1 MKLETTRA
9 IHDSVDAMQPIIYI
23 KHFDF
28 YDVDQNIAAIDPQ
41 ANIYEYIPAVGEVD
55 FKTKRRKE
63 TRVELDVFLDQIY
76 ESISNSNDE
85 DQTNFIVLKGIHSQ
99 LSDQRIISWLT
110 RISEQH
116 LNSDKFNATI
126 FIVSPILVI
135 PPELESYMT
144 VFDQPM
150 PDFEEIYN
158 ILEKFIA
165 DVGDDGLV
173 ISESVKNELAIA
185 LKGLNSCQ
193 IKQVLNLAYLNDGE
207 INASDCKLI
216 LKEKQRL
223 IKKSGLLELIST
235 DESINEIGGLETLKS
250 WLVVKAKI
258 YKNLERASAFGVDIP
273 KGVLIVG
280 MPGCGK
286 SLAAKATASLF
297 DLSLV
302 RLDIGRLMGKY
313 VGESEGNMRLALEL
327 AESISPCVLWI
338 DEIEKAFSGVGSGR
352 SGGSEVTTRLFGQ
365 FLTWMQEK
373 TSPVFILATANDV
386 TNLPPEFMRR
396 GRFDDIFFVDLPN
409 EEERKKILEV
419 HLKKRL
425 MRRVGSGANFCDI
438 NEDDLRQIAS
448 LATGFNGADLET
460 AVKNTFEKAFVQNQ
474 QFISIRDLE
483 FALGDISPIA
493 VTFRDKIEATR
504 AKLKGM
510 NIMSAS

>member
-1 MKLETTRA
+1 MNVETIRA
-9 IHDSVDAMQPIIYI
+9 IHDCVDAMQPIIYI

-28 YDVDQNIAAIDPQ
+28 YDVDKNIAQIDPQ

-55 FKTKRRKE
+55 FVTKKRKE
-63 TRVELDVFLDQIY
+63 TRVELYDFLDQIY
-76 ESISNSNDE
+76 ESIDNQGF

-99 LSDQRIISWLT
+99 LADQRILSWLT
-110 RISEQH
+110 RIAEKH
-116 LNSDKFNATI
+116 LNSDNFNATI
-126 FIVSPILVI
+126 FIVSPILTI
-135 PPELESYMT
+135 PPEIESYTT

-158 ILEKFIA
+158 LIDQFIA
-165 DVGDDGLV
+165 DIGDDGLI
-173 ISESVKNELAIA
+173 ISESDKNELAIA
-185 LKGLNSCQ
+185 LRGLNSCQ
-193 IKQVLNLAYLNDGE
+193 IKQVLNMAYLNDGV
-207 INASDCKLI
+207 ISAQDCKLI
-216 LKEKQRL
+216 LSEKQRL

-235 DESINEIGGLETLKS
+235 EESIKEIGGLETLKS
-250 WLVVKAKI
+250 WLTIKSKI

-313 VGESEGNMRLALEL
+313 VGESESNMRLALEL

-338 DEIEKAFSGVGSGR
+338 DEIEKAFSGLSSGGGS
-352 SGGSEVTTRLFGQ
+352 GSEVTTRLFGQ

-373 TSPVFILATANDV
+373 KSPVFILATANDV
-386 TNLPPEFMRR
+386 SNLPPEFMRR

-419 HLKKRL
+419 HLQKRL
-425 MRRVGSGANFCDI
+425 NRRVGSRGNFSEI
-438 NEDDLRQIAS
+438 SEQDLFYIAS
-448 LATGFNGADLET
+448 ITQGFNGADLET
-460 AVKNTFEKAFVQNQ
+460 AVKSTFERAFVQNQ
-474 QFISIRDLE
+474 QYITANDLAISVKE
-483 FALGDISPIA
+483 ISPIA
-493 VTFRDKIEATR
+493 VTFKDKIAATR
-504 AKLKGM
+504 LKLQSM